1 LTNKY
6 VTYATSI
13 VAIVAILSAAFIY
26 ISYSGQVTDLQSEVT
41 GLQGQVTT
49 LQNQL
54 NSQQQQPTQESFS
67 VVDDEGHVTTFDSV
81 PQRLISLAPSTTQ
94 MLFALGVGDKVVGVT
109 DYDDY
114 PYNFSAW
121 IEAGNMTSVGG
132 YSTPNMEAIATLQ
145 PDLIL
150 ATSINSADVVTMRSL
165 GYNVIVT
172 NPTSIN
178 GVYQDIS
185 MIGRATGA
193 EETASDLIT
202 SISTQISNIAT
213 KIADANLT
221 ENPTVYYEVWYD
233 PSYLMSAG
241 SASWINDVI
250 DNAGGVNIF
259 GDVNQQYPTTSSEV
273 IVQKNPDVI
282 LLPTD
287 PGSGMAFYGSIDDV
301 KARPGWNTISAVQN
315 DHVYTID
322 EDLFSVPG
330 PRIGDQVQAVA
341 ECLYPQLFNS
351 SP

>member
-1 LTNKY
+1 LINKY
-6 VTYATSI
+6 VTYATTI

-26 ISYSGQVTDLQSEVT
+26 VSYSSQVSDLQNQVDT
-41 GLQGQVTT
+41 LQGQVTS
-49 LQNQL
+49 LQSQL
-54 NSQQQQPTQESFS
+54 ASQQQQEAESIS
-67 VVDDEGHVTTFDSV
+67 VVDDEGHVTTFTSV
-81 PQRLISLAPSTTQ
+81 PQRLISLAPSTTE
-94 MLFALGVGDKVVGVT
+94 MLFALGVGDRVVGVT
-109 DYDDY
+109 DYDNY

-150 ATSINSADVVTMRSL
+150 ATNINSGDVPTMRSL

-178 GVYQDIS
+178 GVYQDIL
-185 MIGRATGA
+185 MIGRAAGV
-193 EETASDLIT
+193 EDSASALIN
-202 SISTQISNIAT
+202 SISAQISNVADTIA
-213 KIADANLT
+213 AANIT
-221 ENPTVYYEVWYD
+221 DQPTVYYEVWYD
-233 PSYLMSAG
+233 PSFLMSAG

-250 DNAGGVNIF
+250 TNAGGINIY

-287 PGSGMAFYGSIDDV
+287 PGYAMAFYGSIDDV
-301 KARPGWNTISAVQN
+301 KARPGWNAINAVQN
-315 DHVYTID
+315 DRIYTID
-322 EDLFSVPG
+322 ESLFSVPG

-351 SP
+351 TP